1 MKGKIR
7 VLKGDKAFGFIQGE
21 DAKDYF
27 FHRSALRNAQ
37 FDDLEVGQAVEF
49 KPTNGDKGPRAED
62 VNV

>member
-21 DAKDYF
+21 DSKDYF